1 VGVKIIR
8 LTVLL
13 LGAAALTGCSGG
25 RSGVEGLVTYG
36 GEPIPIGT
44 ITFLPAGDKGIKC
57 GGRIENGRYKV
68 EAKFGPLPGPHRV
81 EIRWAKPTGEKY
93 KNEFGE
99 VFDRTREG
107 LPAKYHSESILT
119 ADIKSGMNKLDFNL
133 DK

>member
-1 VGVKIIR
+1 MLVFR

-13 LGAAALTGCSGG
+13 GAVALAGCSGG
-25 RSGVEGLVTYG
+25 RSGVEGSVTYD

-44 ITFLPAGDKGIKC
+44 ISFLPTGETGIKC

-68 EAKFGPLPGPHRV
+68 DADFGPMPGPHRV
-81 EIRWAKPTGEKY
+81 EIRWAKPTGQKY

-107 LPAKYHSESILT
+107 LPEKYHSNSTLT
-119 ADIKSGMNKLDFNL
+119 ADIKSGANNLDFNL
-133 DK
+133 HK